1 MAKDIVQEAVEQ
13 AEAMK
18 EAAYENA
25 KSVLVDA
32 MSTNLKAAV
41 SEAIGEKIEET
52 GNPKGADLNVQYD
65 PSGQA
70 KLDGDDLTDEGDG
83 PAIIEAGLDEEQ
95 PYGGNKGDESRSRR
109 DYEAALEGDDE
120 DEDMDEN
127 DEYGGNKGDESRS
140 RRDYEAA
147 LEGEYGGNKGDES
160 RSRRDYEAALEDE
173 DEEDSDIDVDID
185 VDDDED
191 DDIDEV
197 LEIIE
202 DEDEEDADVDVD
214 IDVDDDDDDDDDL
227 EERGMMAKKMEA
239 AVKENRTLR
248 RENRRYEKALTF
260 LKKRIDEVNLFNA
273 RLAAASDLMRKVSL
287 TKGEKERV
295 VEHFDKARTV
305 GEVKRTHRALA
316 EGYSAANRS
325 VKKQR
330 VARPNVQSVISE
342 EQKQAQGG
350 RYDRLA
356 ELAGL

>member
-25 KSVLVDA
+25 KGVLVDA

-52 GNPKGADLNVQYD
+52 GNPKGANLNVSYD
-65 PSGQA
+65 PKGQEE
-70 KLDGDDLTDEGDG
+70 LEGDDLSDEGDG
-83 PAIIEAGLDEEQ
+83 PAIVEAGLEE
-95 PYGGNKGDESRSRR
+95 E
-109 DYEAALEGDDE
+109 EEVVE
-120 DEDMDEN
+120 DE
-127 DEYGGNKGDESRS
+127 
-140 RRDYEAA
+140 AT
-147 LEGEYGGNKGDES
+147 
-160 RSRRDYEAALEDE
+160 LEDE
-173 DEEDSDIDVDID
+173 DEEDEEDEVDVDVDVDID
-185 VDDDED
+185 DED
-191 DDIDEV
+191 DEDIDEV

-202 DEDEEDADVDVD
+202 DEDEDYGGDKGDESRSHRDYEDVDEDEDEDVDVD
-214 IDVDDDDDDDDDL
+214 VDDDLDEDEDI
-227 EERGMMAKKMEA
+227 EERGMLNKKVES
-239 AVKENRTLR
+239 AVKENRQLR

-316 EGYSAANRS
+316 EGYNASNRS

-342 EQKQAQGG
+342 EQKSQSEGQFN
-350 RYDRLA
+350 RMA

>member
-65 PSGQA
+65 PSGIE

-120 DEDMDEN
+120 DEDIDQDN
-127 DEYGGNKGDESRS
+127 
-140 RRDYEAA
+140 
-147 LEGEYGGNKGDES
+147 EYGGNKGDES

-173 DEEDSDIDVDID
+173 DEEDADIDVDID

-214 IDVDDDDDDDDDL
+214 IDVDDDDDDDL
-227 EERGMMAKKMEA
+227 EERGMMAKKMET
-239 AVKENRTLR
+239 AVKENRQLR

-260 LKKRIDEVNLFNA
+260 LKQRIDEVNLFNA

-316 EGYSAANRS
+316 EGYTAANRS

>member
-25 KSVLVDA
+25 KSVLVNA

-41 SEAIGEKIEET
+41 SEAIGEKIEEN
-52 GNPKGADLNVQYD
+52 GNPKGASLEVQYD
-65 PSGQA
+65 PSGQE

-83 PAIIEAGLDEEQ
+83 PAIVEAGV
-95 PYGGNKGDESRSRR
+95 
-109 DYEAALEGDDE
+109 DE
-120 DEDMDEN
+120 DE
-127 DEYGGNKGDESRS
+127 EYGGNKGDESRS
-140 RRDYEAA
+140 DRDYEAA
-147 LEGEYGGNKGDES
+147 LEGED
-160 RSRRDYEAALEDE
+160 EDE
-173 DEEDSDIDVDID
+173 DEDEDIDVDID
-185 VDDDED
+185 VDMDDDEED
-191 DDIDEV
+191 DDLDEV

-202 DEDEEDADVDVD
+202 DEDEEEIADDAYA
-214 IDVDDDDDDDDDL
+214 VDDDDTDEEGEEDL

-239 AVKENRTLR
+239 SVKENRQLR

-295 VEHFDKARTV
+295 VEHFDRSRTV
-305 GEVKRTHRALA
+305 GEVKRTHKALA
-316 EGYSAANRS
+316 EGYTAANRS

-342 EQKQAQGG
+342 EQKQGQSGTFN
-350 RYDRLA
+350 RLA

>member
-25 KSVLVDA
+25 KSILVDA

-41 SEAIGEKIEET
+41 SEAIGEKITED
-52 GNPKGADLNVQYD
+52 GNPKGANLNVNYD
-65 PSGQA
+65 PEGL
-70 KLDGDDLTDEGDG
+70 KDLDGDDLTDEGDG
-83 PAIIEAGLDEEQ
+83 PAIVEAGIDEDDE
-95 PYGGNKGDESRSRR
+95 YGGDKGDESRSHR
-109 DYEAALEGDDE
+109 DYEGDDE
-120 DEDMDEN
+120 DENEN
-127 DEYGGNKGDESRS
+127 DEYGGDKGDESRS
-140 RRDYEAA
+140 DRDYEAT
-147 LEGEYGGNKGDES
+147 
-160 RSRRDYEAALEDE
+160 LEDDDE
-173 DEEDSDIDVDID
+173 DDAIDIDID
-185 VDDDED
+185 VDDDEEE
-191 DDIDEV
+191 DIDEV

-202 DEDEEDADVDVD
+202 DEDEDDEDVDVD
-214 IDVDDDDDDDDDL
+214 VDVDEDDDEDIDVDVD
-227 EERGMMAKKMEA
+227 EGRRMREQKIA
-239 AVKENRTLR
+239 ATVKENRQLR

-287 TKGEKERV
+287 TKDEKERGS
-295 VEHFDKARTV
+295 EHFDKARTV

-316 EGYSAANRS
+316 EGYNASSRT

-342 EQKQAQGG
+342 EQKSQNEGQFN
-350 RYDRLA
+350 RMA

>member
-65 PSGQA
+65 PSGLA

-83 PAIIEAGLDEEQ
+83 PAIIEAGLEEEQ

-127 DEYGGNKGDESRS
+127 DEYGGDKGDESRS

-147 LEGEYGGNKGDES
+147 L
-160 RSRRDYEAALEDE
+160 
-173 DEEDSDIDVDID
+173 
-185 VDDDED
+185 
-191 DDIDEV
+191 
-197 LEIIE
+197 
-202 DEDEEDADVDVD
+202 
-214 IDVDDDDDDDDDL
+214 
-227 EERGMMAKKMEA
+227 
-239 AVKENRTLR
+239 
-248 RENRRYEKALTF
+248 
-260 LKKRIDEVNLFNA
+260 
-273 RLAAASDLMRKVSL
+273 
-287 TKGEKERV
+287 
-295 VEHFDKARTV
+295 
-305 GEVKRTHRALA
+305 
-316 EGYSAANRS
+316 
-325 VKKQR
+325 
-330 VARPNVQSVISE
+330 
-342 EQKQAQGG
+342 
-350 RYDRLA
+350 
-356 ELAGL
+356 

>member
-1 MAKDIVQEAVEQ
+1 MENCNMAKDIVQEAVEQ

-41 SEAIGEKIEET
+41 TEAIGEKIEET
-52 GNPKGADLNVQYD
+52 GNPKGADLDVQYD
-65 PSGQA
+65 PSGQE
-70 KLDGDDLTDEGDG
+70 KLHGDDLTDEGDG
-83 PAIIEAGLDEEQ
+83 PAIIEAGLEEELEEEEVAEMR
-95 PYGGNKGDESRSRR
+95 GMKK
-109 DYEAALEGDDE
+109 AAMEMDDDDDDE
-120 DEDMDEN
+120 D
-127 DEYGGNKGDESRS
+127 
-140 RRDYEAA
+140 
-147 LEGEYGGNKGDES
+147 
-160 RSRRDYEAALEDE
+160 
-173 DEEDSDIDVDID
+173 DEEDDVDID
-185 VDDDED
+185 IDIDADDDED
-191 DDIDEV
+191 DDDMDEV

-202 DEDEEDADVDVD
+202 DEDEDADEGMRSKLEA
-214 IDVDDDDDDDDDL
+214 DDDDEDTD
-227 EERGMMAKKMEA
+227 EGMRGDKDEMMMKKKMEA
-239 AVKENRTLR
+239 SIKENRELR

-316 EGYSAANRS
+316 EGYSAANRG

-342 EQKQAQGG
+342 EQKQQTDGQ
-350 RYDRLA
+350 YDRLA
-356 ELAGL
+356 QLAGL

>member
-1 MAKDIVQEAVEQ
+1 MENCNMAKDIVQEAVEQ

-65 PSGQA
+65 PSGQE

-83 PAIIEAGLDEEQ
+83 PAIVEAGLDE
-95 PYGGNKGDESRSRR
+95 D
-109 DYEAALEGDDE
+109 
-120 DEDMDEN
+120 

-140 RRDYEAA
+140 HRDYE
-147 LEGEYGGNKGDES
+147 GDDE
-160 RSRRDYEAALEDE
+160 DENEDVEAALEDD
-173 DEEDSDIDVDID
+173 DEEEADIDVDID

-191 DDIDEV
+191 DEDEDIDEV

-214 IDVDDDDDDDDDL
+214 IDVDDDEDEDVD
-227 EERGMMAKKMEA
+227 ESEKYEA
-239 AVKENRTLR
+239 TVKENRQLR
-248 RENRRYEKALTF
+248 KENRRYEKALTF

-305 GEVKRTHRALA
+305 GEVKRTHRALT
-316 EGYSAANRS
+316 EGYTAANRS

-342 EQKQAQGG
+342 EQKQSQDGQ
-350 RYDRLA
+350 YDRMA

>member
-1 MAKDIVQEAVEQ
+1 MENCNMAKDIVQEAVEQ

-25 KSVLVDA
+25 KSVLVNA

-41 SEAIGEKIEET
+41 TEAIGEKIEET
-52 GNPKGADLNVQYD
+52 GNPKGADLNIQYD
-65 PSGQA
+65 PSGQE

-83 PAIIEAGLDEEQ
+83 PAIIEAGVDE
-95 PYGGNKGDESRSRR
+95 G
-109 DYEAALEGDDE
+109 
-120 DEDMDEN
+120 

-140 RRDYEAA
+140 D
-147 LEGEYGGNKGDES
+147 
-160 RSRRDYEAALEDE
+160 RDYEAALEDE
-173 DEEDSDIDVDID
+173 DEDEEDDNVDIDID
-185 VDDDED
+185 VDDGDDEDDD

-202 DEDEEDADVDVD
+202 DEDEEYGGNKGDESRSHRDYEAALEDEDEDVDVD
-214 IDVDDDDDDDDDL
+214 VDDDMDEGEDI

-239 AVKENRTLR
+239 SVKENRQLR

-273 RLAAASDLMRKVSL
+273 RLAAASSLMRKVSL
-287 TKGEKERV
+287 TKTEKERV

-305 GEVKRTHRALA
+305 GEVKRTHRALS
-316 EGYSAANRS
+316 EGYNAANRG

-342 EQKQAQGG
+342 EQKQQNDGQ
-350 RYDRLA
+350 YDRMA
-356 ELAGL
+356 QLAGL

>member
-52 GNPKGADLNVQYD
+52 GNPKGAALNVNYD
-65 PSGQA
+65 PEGIEE
-70 KLDGDDLTDEGDG
+70 LEGDDLSDEGDG
-83 PAIIEAGLDEEQ
+83 PAIVEAGLEE
-95 PYGGNKGDESRSRR
+95 E
-109 DYEAALEGDDE
+109 EVV
-120 DEDMDEN
+120 
-127 DEYGGNKGDESRS
+127 
-140 RRDYEAA
+140 
-147 LEGEYGGNKGDES
+147 EGEYGGNKGDES
-160 RSRRDYEAALEDE
+160 RSRRDYEATLEDE
-173 DEEDSDIDVDID
+173 DEEDEEIDVDVDID
-185 VDDDED
+185 TDDDDDDDE
-191 DDIDEV
+191 DIDEV

-202 DEDEEDADVDVD
+202 DEDEDYGGNKGDESRSHRDYEAALEDEDEDVDVD
-214 IDVDDDDDDDDDL
+214 VDDDIDENQDV
-227 EERGMMAKKMEA
+227 EERGMLNKKIES
-239 AVKENRTLR
+239 AVKENRQLR

-316 EGYSAANRS
+316 EGYSASNRG

-342 EQKQAQGG
+342 EQKSQGDG
-350 RYDRLA
+350 QFNRMA

>member
-1 MAKDIVQEAVEQ
+1 MENCNMAKDIVQEAVEQ

-41 SEAIGEKIEET
+41 TEAIGEKIEET
-52 GNPKGADLNVQYD
+52 GNPKGADLDVQYD
-65 PSGQA
+65 PSGQE
-70 KLDGDDLTDEGDG
+70 KLHGDDLTDEGDG
-83 PAIIEAGLDEEQ
+83 PAIIEAGLEE
-95 PYGGNKGDESRSRR
+95 ELEEEEVAEMRSMTKPAMEM
-109 DYEAALEGDDE
+109 DDDDDDE
-120 DEDMDEN
+120 D
-127 DEYGGNKGDESRS
+127 
-140 RRDYEAA
+140 
-147 LEGEYGGNKGDES
+147 
-160 RSRRDYEAALEDE
+160 
-173 DEEDSDIDVDID
+173 DEEDDVDID
-185 VDDDED
+185 IDIDADDDED
-191 DDIDEV
+191 DDDMDEV

-202 DEDEEDADVDVD
+202 DEDEDADEGMRSKLEA
-214 IDVDDDDDDDDDL
+214 DDDDEDTD
-227 EERGMMAKKMEA
+227 EGMRGDKDEMMMKKKMEA
-239 AVKENRTLR
+239 SIKENRELR

-316 EGYSAANRS
+316 EGYSAANRG

-342 EQKQAQGG
+342 EQKQQNDGQ
-350 RYDRLA
+350 YDRLA
-356 ELAGL
+356 QLAGL

>member
-25 KSVLVDA
+25 KSVLVNA

-52 GNPKGADLNVQYD
+52 GNPKGSDLNVQYD
-65 PSGQA
+65 PSGQE

-83 PAIIEAGLDEEQ
+83 PAIVEAGV
-95 PYGGNKGDESRSRR
+95 
-109 DYEAALEGDDE
+109 DE
-120 DEDMDEN
+120 DE
-127 DEYGGNKGDESRS
+127 EYGGNKGDESRS
-140 RRDYEAA
+140 DRDYEAA
-147 LEGEYGGNKGDES
+147 LEGD
-160 RSRRDYEAALEDE
+160 DDDDD
-173 DEEDSDIDVDID
+173 DEEETIDVDID
-185 VDDDED
+185 VDSDDDDEED
-191 DDIDEV
+191 DDDLDEV

-202 DEDEEDADVDVD
+202 DEDEEEIADDAYA
-214 IDVDDDDDDDDDL
+214 VDDDDTDEEGEEDL
-227 EERGMMAKKMEA
+227 EERGMMMKKMEA
-239 AVKENRTLR
+239 SIKENRQLR

-260 LKKRIDEVNLFNA
+260 LKKRIDEVNLFNS

-287 TKGEKERV
+287 RKGEKERV

-305 GEVKRTHRALA
+305 GEVKRTHKALA
-316 EGYSAANRS
+316 EGYTAANRS

-350 RYDRLA
+350 TFDRLT

>member
-1 MAKDIVQEAVEQ
+1 MARDIVQEAVEQ

-41 SEAIGEKIEET
+41 SQAIGENIDEA
-52 GNPKGADLNVQYD
+52 GAPKGADVNVNYD
-65 PSGQA
+65 PEGIQ

-83 PAIIEAGLDEEQ
+83 PAIIEAGLEEDDE
-95 PYGGNKGDESRSRR
+95 YGGGKGDESRSRRDYEGDDEEDENEGDEYGGGKGDESKSRR
-109 DYEAALEGDDE
+109 DYEAALEGDD
-120 DEDMDEN
+120 
-127 DEYGGNKGDESRS
+127 
-140 RRDYEAA
+140 
-147 LEGEYGGNKGDES
+147 
-160 RSRRDYEAALEDE
+160 
-173 DEEDSDIDVDID
+173 DEEEDADIDVDID
-185 VDDDED
+185 VDDDDDED
-191 DDIDEV
+191 IEEV

-202 DEDEEDADVDVD
+202 DEDDDEDLDVDVD
-214 IDVDDDDDDDDDL
+214 VDEQDDEDDEL
-227 EERGMMAKKMEA
+227 EERGMLNKKVEA
-239 AVKENRTLR
+239 AVKENRQLR

-287 TKGEKERV
+287 TKDEKERV
-295 VEHFDKARTV
+295 IEHFDKARTV
-305 GEVKRTHRALA
+305 GEVKRTFRALS
-316 EGYSAANRS
+316 EGYRASNRS

-342 EQKQAQGG
+342 DQKQSQNGQF
-350 RYDRLA
+350 DRLA

>member
-65 PSGQA
+65 PSGQE

-83 PAIIEAGLDEEQ
+83 PAIVEAGLDE
-95 PYGGNKGDESRSRR
+95 D
-109 DYEAALEGDDE
+109 
-120 DEDMDEN
+120 

-140 RRDYEAA
+140 HRDYE
-147 LEGEYGGNKGDES
+147 GDDE
-160 RSRRDYEAALEDE
+160 DENEDVEAALEDD
-173 DEEDSDIDVDID
+173 DEEEADIDVDID

-191 DDIDEV
+191 DEDEDIDEV
-197 LEIIE
+197 LEIIEDE

-214 IDVDDDDDDDDDL
+214 IDVDDDEDEDVD
-227 EERGMMAKKMEA
+227 ESEKYEA
-239 AVKENRTLR
+239 TVKENRQLR
-248 RENRRYEKALTF
+248 KENRRYEKALTF

-305 GEVKRTHRALA
+305 GEVKRTHRALT
-316 EGYSAANRS
+316 EGYTAANRS

-342 EQKQAQGG
+342 EQKQSQDGQ
-350 RYDRLA
+350 YDRMA

>member
-1 MAKDIVQEAVEQ
+1 MENCNMAKDIVQEAVEQ

-65 PSGQA
+65 PSGIE
-70 KLDGDDLTDEGDG
+70 KLAGDDLTDEGDG
-83 PAIIEAGLDEEQ
+83 PAIIEAGV
-95 PYGGNKGDESRSRR
+95 
-109 DYEAALEGDDE
+109 
-120 DEDMDEN
+120 DEN
-127 DEYGGNKGDESRS
+127 DEYGGDKGDESRSHRDYEDDDDEEDENEGDEYGGAKGDESRS

-147 LEGEYGGNKGDES
+147 LEGEYGGDKGDES
-160 RSRRDYEAALEDE
+160 RSRRDYEAALEDDDDE
-173 DEEDSDIDVDID
+173 DADIDVDID

-191 DDIDEV
+191 EDMDEV

-202 DEDEEDADVDVD
+202 DEDDDEDASVDVD
-214 IDVDDDDDDDDDL
+214 IDVDDDDDDDVD
-227 EERGMMAKKMEA
+227 EMRAAKAMEA
-239 AVKENRTLR
+239 AVKENRQLR

-295 VEHFDKARTV
+295 VEHFDRARTV

-316 EGYSAANRS
+316 EGYSAAHRS

-342 EQKQAQGG
+342 EQKQAQSGQ
-350 RYDRLA
+350 YDRMA

>member
-41 SEAIGEKIEET
+41 SEAIGDKINED

-65 PSGQA
+65 PSGQD

-83 PAIIEAGLDEEQ
+83 PAIIEAG
-95 PYGGNKGDESRSRR
+95 
-109 DYEAALEGDDE
+109 
-120 DEDMDEN
+120 MDEN
-127 DEYGGNKGDESRS
+127 DEYGGDKGDESRS
-140 RRDYEAA
+140 HRDY
-147 LEGEYGGNKGDES
+147 
-160 RSRRDYEAALEDE
+160 EDE
-173 DEEDSDIDVDID
+173 DEADEATLEDEEDDDAEVDVDID

-191 DDIDEV
+191 EDEDIDEV

-202 DEDEEDADVDVD
+202 DEDEDEEDVDVD
-214 IDVDDDDDDDDDL
+214 VDVDEDEDL
-227 EERGMMAKKMEA
+227 LHPEDADEGEKYEA
-239 AVKENRTLR
+239 AIKENRQLR
-248 RENRRYEKALTF
+248 KENRRYEKALTF

-273 RLAAASDLMRKVSL
+273 RLAAASDMMRKISL
-287 TKGEKERV
+287 TKDEKQKV
-295 VEHFDKARTV
+295 IEHFDRARTV
-305 GEVKRTHRALA
+305 GEVKRTYRALS
-316 EGYSAANRS
+316 EGYRASNRS

-330 VARPNVQSVISE
+330 VARPNIQSVLTE
-342 EQKQAQGG
+342 DQKKQNTNQSQF
-350 RYDRLA
+350 DRMS

>member
-1 MAKDIVQEAVEQ
+1 MENCNMAKDIVQEAVEQ

-41 SEAIGEKIEET
+41 TEAIGEKIEET
-52 GNPKGADLNVQYD
+52 GNPKGADLDVQYD
-65 PSGQA
+65 PSGQE
-70 KLDGDDLTDEGDG
+70 KLHGDDLTDEGDG
-83 PAIIEAGLDEEQ
+83 PAIIEAGLEEEEVAEM
-95 PYGGNKGDESRSRR
+95 YGGKKGDMSKSRR
-109 DYEAALEGDDE
+109 DYEAALEMEDD
-120 DEDMDEN
+120 
-127 DEYGGNKGDESRS
+127 
-140 RRDYEAA
+140 
-147 LEGEYGGNKGDES
+147 
-160 RSRRDYEAALEDE
+160 
-173 DEEDSDIDVDID
+173 DEEDDDEEVDIDIDVDT
-185 VDDDED
+185 DDDD
-191 DDIDEV
+191 DDDDMDEV

-202 DEDEEDADVDVD
+202 DEDEDTDEGMRGPKMEA
-214 IDVDDDDDDDDDL
+214 DDDDDMDEADDEDM
-227 EERGMMAKKMEA
+227 EERGMMMKKMEA
-239 AVKENRTLR
+239 SVKENRELR

-287 TKGEKERV
+287 TKTEKERV

-316 EGYSAANRS
+316 EGYNAANRG

-342 EQKQAQGG
+342 EQKQQTDGQ
-350 RYDRLA
+350 YDRLA
-356 ELAGL
+356 QLAGL

>member
-41 SEAIGEKIEET
+41 SEAIGDKIEET

-65 PSGQA
+65 PSGQD

-83 PAIIEAGLDEEQ
+83 PAIIEAGV
-95 PYGGNKGDESRSRR
+95 
-109 DYEAALEGDDE
+109 
-120 DEDMDEN
+120 DEN

-140 RRDYEAA
+140 DRDYEAA
-147 LEGEYGGNKGDES
+147 LEDEDEEDDEWGGDKGDES
-160 RSRRDYEAALEDE
+160 RSHRDYEATLEDE

-202 DEDEEDADVDVD
+202 DEDEEDSDVDVD
-214 IDVDDDDDDDDDL
+214 IDVDDDEDDDEEL
-227 EERGMMAKKMEA
+227 EERGMMAKKVEA
-239 AVKENRTLR
+239 AVKQNRQLR

-260 LKKRIDEVNLFNA
+260 LKRRIDEVNLFNA

-316 EGYSAANRS
+316 EGYTAANRS

-342 EQKQAQGG
+342 EQKQTAGVQYN
-350 RYDRLA
+350 RMA

>member
-25 KSVLVDA
+25 KSVLVNA

-83 PAIIEAGLDEEQ
+83 PAIIEAGLEEEQ
-95 PYGGNKGDESRSRR
+95 PYGGNKGDESRSDR

-127 DEYGGNKGDESRS
+127 DEYGGD
-140 RRDYEAA
+140 
-147 LEGEYGGNKGDES
+147 KGDES

-214 IDVDDDDDDDDDL
+214 IDVDDDEDDDEL
-227 EERGMMAKKMEA
+227 EERGMMAKKVEA

-287 TKGEKERV
+287 TKNEKERV

-305 GEVKRTHRALA
+305 GEVKRTHRALT
-316 EGYSAANRS
+316 EGYTAANRS

-350 RYDRLA
+350 QYDRLA

>member
-41 SEAIGEKIEET
+41 TEAIGEKIEET
-52 GNPKGADLNVQYD
+52 GNPKGADLDVQYD
-65 PSGQA
+65 PSGQE
-70 KLDGDDLTDEGDG
+70 KLHGDDLTDEGDG
-83 PAIIEAGLDEEQ
+83 PAIIEAGLEEELEEEEVAEMR
-95 PYGGNKGDESRSRR
+95 GMKK
-109 DYEAALEGDDE
+109 AAME
-120 DEDMDEN
+120 M
-127 DEYGGNKGDESRS
+127 
-140 RRDYEAA
+140 
-147 LEGEYGGNKGDES
+147 
-160 RSRRDYEAALEDE
+160 
-173 DEEDSDIDVDID
+173 
-185 VDDDED
+185 DDDED
-191 DDIDEV
+191 DDEEDDVDIDIDIDADDDDEDDEDMDEV

-202 DEDEEDADVDVD
+202 DEDEDTDEGMRMKKEA
-214 IDVDDDDDDDDDL
+214 DDDDDMDEGDDEDM
-227 EERGMMAKKMEA
+227 EERGMMMKKMEA
-239 AVKENRTLR
+239 SIKENRELR

-273 RLAAASDLMRKVSL
+273 RLAAASDLMRKVTL
-287 TKGEKERV
+287 TKEEKERV

-316 EGYSAANRS
+316 EGYNAANRG

-342 EQKQAQGG
+342 EQKQQTDGQ
-350 RYDRLA
+350 YDRLA
-356 ELAGL
+356 QLAGL